1 MMKIDKI
8 IKQYEFKIA
17 VYFAAIVFF
26 LVFFLGIINKVAFG
40 TIISRIFIS
49 EIFFIPLGFFIGYVI
64 KPIVTNAQQN
74 VSNKKENTNN
84 DEVAQI
90 QEAANIKDKDVK
102 KDINSQNMV
111 DDIINQTT
119 NSHDISGLSLNT
131 PTSVRSENA
140 QSDIVNLNKLTKKSL
155 GKHMIINDKKII
167 NDPEIMEA
175 AIRTMINKED

>member
-26 LVFFLGIINKVAFG
+26 LVFFLGIINKVAFS
-40 TIISRIFIS
+40 TIIFRIFIS
-49 EIFFIPLGFFIGYVI
+49 EFFFMPLGFFIGHII
-64 KPIVTNAQQN
+64 KPIVTNTQQN
-74 VSNKKENTNN
+74 VNNKEDNSDN

-90 QEAANIKDKDVK
+90 QDAANIKDKDVK

-111 DDIINQTT
+111 DDVIKQTIG
-119 NSHDISGLSLNT
+119 NPDISGLSLDT
-131 PTSVRSENA
+131 PTSVRTVNA

-167 NDPEIMEA
+167 NDPEIMAA
-175 AIRTMINKED
+175 AIRTMMNKDD